1 MYTTDGVIGFPS
13 TPVSTNVGIY
23 SGIRPSL
30 GPEGPWYAHLN
41 YMTFTA
47 ASTTITNS
55 GSSIDVFQLAG

>member
-41 YMTFTA
+41 YMMFTA
-47 ASTTITNS
+47 ASTTITN
-55 GSSIDVFQLAG
+55 